1 MACKAFRNLE
11 PNPVAYKL
19 NMLKKLCCKCLQQT
33 KIINDCNFGIFI
45 ILF

>member
-19 NMLKKLCCKCLQQT
+19 NMLKKMLQVLAT
-33 KIINDCNFGIFI
+33 NKNNK
-45 ILF
+45 